1 MPQMILDIPE
11 KLDQRLDQIIKN
23 GWAGSKQEILNE
35 ALKRYLDSHKDE
47 IIEEQ
52 ILSDVEWGLSH

>member
-11 KLDQRLDQIIKN
+11 KLNQRLDQIIKN

>member
-52 ILSDVEWGLSH
+52 ILGDVEWGLSH